1 MDDPLGNTLQ
11 SLRCEPSSN
20 KLHKFIKLP
29 QPQGIVE
36 LLSFF
41 LKRIRWGVDSPLFE
55 RCFFSSVISFY
66 STVREC
72 NIEQHILAERIYLA
86 FAY

>member
-41 LKRIRWGVDSPLFE
+41 LKRIRWGVEVPYLKD
-55 RCFFSSVISFY
+55 VSFLL
-66 STVREC
+66 SLVFTVREC